1 MKILKLLVLSVFL
14 YLPAYAVQTALT
26 AQEISETEYQ
36 VSASAADQTNGNSI
50 SNPNGDV
57 FLLLSSTAGTCVHT
71 LAAGTSSVEIP
82 GYGPLTKSALA
93 VSCGSGVQKLV
104 GPFQSRAWNT
114 SGNLLLSYSAAST
127 ASCTVKA
134 LKLKA
139 SLRN

>member
-1 MKILKLLVLSVFL
+1 MKILKLLALFVLWCG
-14 YLPAYAVQTALT
+14 PAFAVQTALT
-26 AQEISETEYQ
+26 VQEISETEYS

-50 SNPNGDV
+50 ANPNGDV

-71 LAAGTSSVEIP
+71 IAAGASSVEVP

-93 VSCGSGVQKLV
+93 VSCGSGTQKLV
-104 GPFQSRAWNT
+104 GPFQTKAWNT
-114 SGNLLLSYSAAST
+114 SGNLLLSYSGAGV

-134 LKLKA
+134 LRLKP